1 MSLWTAAV
9 AEQRPGLASTTY
21 GGDAVREAS
30 DPTTWEIWPAPKGH
44 REVLYQ
50 RFPEFTCLCPRSAY
64 PDFATVHLVSIPDQK
79 VLELKHLKLWLN
91 SYRERTISHELATA
105 EILDTL
111 VRTLDLAYG
120 FILMDYTPRGNLL
133 TIPMIEYRQPGLANL
148 DAHDP
153 LAVALGNALRI
164 RDRLIDRS
172 VDTSAS

>member
-1 MSLWTAAV
+1 M
-9 AEQRPGLASTTY
+9 AEQGPASSLSTY
-21 GGDAVREAS
+21 GHDAVQQAS
-30 DPTTWEIWPAPKGH
+30 DPTMWEIWPAPKGH

-64 PDFATVHLVSIPDQK
+64 PDFATVHLVTIPDQK

-105 EILDTL
+105 DILDTL
-111 VRTLDLAYG
+111 VHTLDLAYG

-133 TIPMIEYRQPGLANL
+133 TVPMIEYRQPGLANL

-153 LAVALGNALRI
+153 LAFALGNAQRI
-164 RDRLIDRS
+164 RDRLIDRT
-172 VDTSAS
+172 VDTQAS

>member
-1 MSLWTAAV
+1 V
-9 AEQRPGLASTTY
+9 ADQHIGERSTTY
-21 GGDAVREAS
+21 GHDAVQEAG
-30 DPTTWEIWPAPKGH
+30 DPASWEIWPAPRGH

-64 PDFATVHLVSIPDQK
+64 PDFATVHLVIIPDQK

-105 EILDTL
+105 EILNTL

-153 LAVALGNALRI
+153 LAVALGNAQRI
-164 RDRLIDRS
+164 RDRLIDHA
-172 VDTSAS
+172 VDSHAS

>member
-1 MSLWTAAV
+1 MVDDHS
-9 AEQRPGLASTTY
+9 EPRSSTY
-21 GGDAVREAS
+21 GSDAVQQMS
-30 DPTTWEIWPAPKGH
+30 DPANWEIWPAPQGH

-64 PDFATVHLVSIPDQK
+64 PDFATVHLVIIPERR

-111 VRTLDLAYG
+111 VQTLDLAYG
-120 FILMDYTPRGNLL
+120 FILMDYTPRGNLV
-133 TIPMIEYRQPGLANL
+133 TIPMIEYRQPGLTNL

-153 LAVALGNALRI
+153 LGIALGNAQRI
-164 RDRLIDRS
+164 RDRLIDRA
-172 VDTSAS
+172 VDVHAP

>member
-1 MSLWTAAV
+1 MVEQGSASSL
-9 AEQRPGLASTTY
+9 STY
-21 GGDAVREAS
+21 GHDAVQEAS
-30 DPTTWEIWPAPKGH
+30 DPTRWEIWPAPKGH

-64 PDFATVHLVSIPDQK
+64 PDFATVHLVTIPDQK

-105 EILDTL
+105 DILDTL
-111 VRTLDLAYG
+111 VHTLDLAYG

-148 DAHDP
+148 DAHDS
-153 LAVALGNALRI
+153 LAVALGNAQRI
-164 RDRLIDRS
+164 RDRLIDRT
-172 VDTSAS
+172 VDTRTS